1 MATPE
6 WFGVMFERHHA
17 QVAAYVRRRAPESI
31 VEDVVSETFL
41 IAWRASERVRGDP
54 LPWLYGV
61 ARRVLA
67 NQLRGQRRRLGL
79 VSRLRRERSPSD
91 PEPLPGVSE
100 RIRAAL
106 LALSER
112 DREAVLL
119 VAWEGLTPNQAAAAV
134 GCTAGTFR
142 ARLYRAR
149 RQLARTL
156 GSSPVAETGTGVAL
170 EAGEA

>member
-6 WFGVMFERHHA
+6 LFGVLFERHHG
-17 QVAAYVRRRAPESI
+17 QIAAYVRRRAPESI

-41 IAWRASERVRGDP
+41 VAWQTSERIRGDP

-67 NQLRGQRRRLGL
+67 NQLRGQRRRAGL
-79 VSRLRRERSPSD
+79 VSRLRRERGESD
-91 PEPLPGVSE
+91 PQSLPGVSE
-100 RIRAAL
+100 GVRAAL

-119 VAWEGLTPNQAAAAV
+119 VAWEGLTPKQAAAAV

-142 ARLYRAR
+142 ARLHRAR
-149 RQLARTL
+149 NQLAQTL
-156 GSSPVAETGTGVAL
+156 GSSPAAETRIIAG